1 MYTANIHYMTLTARH
16 HKASHVITCAADT
29 PRGLRDALETA
40 LNANADACDCMSK
53 TLVNMTGAEIEVFAD
68 GAACDVWHVCRFN
81 HYLLKG
87 LEAVREVSTRFYVYT
102 RSVWERLREMRHAGA
117 IDADTDQADA
127 GAIDADTDQD
137 QDQADAGAID
147 ADTDQDQDQDQADA
161 AAIDANTDADADAGA
176 IDEIDEGAR
185 EMRHDETGENRNA
198 DAAAI
203 YLYWTGCFETTHRAT
218 PARYALRRTR
228 AGHGRP
234 VMGSLFERR
243 RGAGV

>member
-1 MYTANIHYMTLTARH
+1 MYTANLYYMTLTARH

-29 PRGLRDALETA
+29 LRGLRDALETA
-40 LNANADACDCMSK
+40 LNANADACDDIERTCSG
-53 TLVNMTGAEIEVFAD
+53 MTGAEIEVYAD

-117 IDADTDQADA
+117 IDADTDQDQADA
-127 GAIDADTDQD
+127 AAIDADT
-137 QDQADAGAID
+137 
-147 ADTDQDQDQDQADA
+147 DQDQADA
-161 AAIDANTDADADAGA
+161 AAIDADAGA
-176 IDEIDEGAR
+176 IDEGPR
-185 EMRHDETGENRNA
+185 EMRHAETPSQMGENRNA

-203 YLYWTGCFETTHRAT
+203 YLHWTGCLETTHRAT
-218 PARYALRRTR
+218 PARYAVRRTR
-228 AGHGRP
+228 AGHGRLA
-234 VMGSLFERR
+234 MGNLFERR

>member
-117 IDADTDQADA
+117 IDADTDQ
-127 GAIDADTDQD
+127 
-137 QDQADAGAID
+137 
-147 ADTDQDQDQDQADA
+147 DQDQDQADA

-218 PARYALRRTR
+218 PARYAVRRTR
-228 AGHGRP
+228 AGHGRLAI
-234 VMGSLFERR
+234 GSLFERR